1 MKKQFFRMAFAVST
15 FKVVKKVLV
24 LFVLFTLISCS
35 AKDEISLY
43 EQENVISENIEI
55 NQNAQRDFAIILS
68 KAVEDNADLRMF
80 LRDEA
85 QKQFDNTYDV
95 FYPYVRNSKVGGKS
109 TFREILLN
117 YTTEKELAG
126 IERSLPLLN
135 IAIPDLSMFDAFSVN
150 DWDAYND
157 EIAVSY
163 IEGNKNSVFYS
174 NGDSV
179 FSLPKGSLPAFPYM
193 VVKNSERMKVVNRG
207 FTRSSNMDDLQYDF
221 VDDIFNKRLNK
232 PTTRSK
238 TTSYINYN
246 VNEEGPYMKAEYL
259 DQRVKEAYAKYKND
273 PFACDRDLIYY
284 NMDKSNSE
292 KGKLNTKWREKLWK
306 FRVVHSAYSE
316 IAQKELD
323 DPVIDTEC
331 HSRKAPF
338 SNEEL
343 IEKIW
348 TNGLFVFKFW
358 IEYGRNNTQ
367 DKSTV
372 RKVNVPPYKL
382 FQFSKIKCAYQH
394 STAFRKS
401 KYYYTVDLSDI
412 KPLWVNVNEML
423 DGNDLLLMDEP
434 WDLTSLST
442 NINIRIEE
450 SDPTIE
456 FTKSV
461 EFSNTF
467 AGSANFDLGT
477 GGKDASATAKVSL
490 GVSGSFTT
498 KRTHSEKWVEES
510 DELGSV
516 SLNYVAPVIVSDSE
530 LSTKGYKIHT
540 LHTGLIEI
548 MIVPVTVR

>member
-1 MKKQFFRMAFAVST
+1 MAFAVST

-24 LFVLFTLISCS
+24 LFVLFALISCS
-35 AKDEISLY
+35 AKDEISLC
-43 EQENVISENIEI
+43 EQENVKSENIGI

-68 KAVEDNADLRMF
+68 KAVEDNTELRMF

-95 FYPYVRNSKVGGKS
+95 FYPYVRNSKVGEKS

-150 DWDAYND
+150 EWDAYND

-284 NMDKSNSE
+284 NMDKSNSD
-292 KGKLNTKWREKLWK
+292 KGRLNKKFREKLWK
-306 FRVVHSAYSE
+306 FRVVPTCYTQISQRELEDPE
-316 IAQKELD
+316 ID
-323 DPVIDTEC
+323 SEC
-331 HSRKAPF
+331 HNRKAPF

-343 IEKIW
+343 IKKIW
-348 TNGLFVFKFW
+348 RDGSFVFKFW
-358 IEYGRNNTQ
+358 LECGNKNQKDEVIIKN
-367 DKSTV
+367 V
-372 RKVNVPPYKL
+372 VVPPYKL
-382 FQFSKIKCAYQH
+382 FKFSKIRCDYQH

-401 KYYYTVDLSDI
+401 KYYYTVDLSDM
-412 KPLWVNVNEML
+412 KSLWVDVNEMNGR
-423 DGNDLLLMDEP
+423 DVYLLENP
-434 WDLTSLST
+434 WDLTNLAT
-442 NINIRIEE
+442 NINIKVEE
-450 SDPTIE
+450 FDPTIE

-461 EFSNTF
+461 EYTNTF
-467 AGSANFDLGT
+467 AGSVNFQAGGDSLKGSLGLSDTYSEKRSRSEKWTGGPDDLGT
-477 GGKDASATAKVSL
+477 AM
-490 GVSGSFTT
+490 
-498 KRTHSEKWVEES
+498 
-510 DELGSV
+510 
-516 SLNYVAPVIVSDSE
+516 LNYLDPVIISDSE
-530 LSTKGYKIHT
+530 LSTKGYKIFT
-540 LHTGLIEI
+540 LTTGMIE
-548 MIVPVTVR
+548 MMVVPVTVR